1 MNTKRFVILM
11 LCAATG
17 ISSGAF
23 AQSDSRGGPDNHGQ
37 YPGQQQNFRS
47 SDNGGHGAPDHRP
60 DYRPGP
66 GRQPVRAGNDHFD
79 DHGGPR
85 GWHRGDRL
93 PSDYRDH
100 QYVVDNWHEHS
111 LQAPPRGYRW
121 VGING
126 DYVLAA
132 VATGVIAQIVLS
144 R

>member
-1 MNTKRFVILM
+1 MKTKQFVILM

-17 ISSGAF
+17 ISSAAF
-23 AQSDSRGGPDNHGQ
+23 AQNYSRGGPDNHG
-37 YPGQQQNFRS
+37 PHSAQQQNGRYA
-47 SDNGGHGAPDHRP
+47 DNNHGGPDHRP
-60 DYRPGP
+60 GP
-66 GRQPVRAGNDHFD
+66 DQHDRFD

-93 PSDYRDH
+93 PSDYRDR
-100 QYVVDNWHEHS
+100 QYAIDNWHEHN

-121 VGING
+121 MGING

-144 R
+144 H